1 MVRSFE
7 HGREKIGMRSK
18 LIHYLAGFTMGCVL
32 LNIWFTAIN
41 APSDFQM
48 IYAAL
53 SGIFSAILVEGRKK
67 RNEKNDRGDL

>member
-1 MVRSFE
+1 
-7 HGREKIGMRSK
+7 
-18 LIHYLAGFTMGCVL
+18 MGCVL

>member
-1 MVRSFE
+1 
-7 HGREKIGMRSK
+7 MRSK
-18 LIHYLAGFTMGCVL
+18 LINYIAGFTMGCVL

-53 SGIFSAILVEGRKK
+53 SGVFSAVLVEGRKK
-67 RNEKNDRGDL
+67 RNEKKTK